1 MGLFFVTFVFFV
13 AFATFATA
21 SNERAELY
29 RRVSNGVNE
38 TNAQSANNFRSLF
51 DENVLLII
59 HRGAVSA
66 DDTSR
71 GVDALVN
78 RGANWFRKGLAAKSI
93 IMSYTDSSDGDA
105 AFITGI
111 YEFAQV
117 GHDEKVFSW
126 STTRVEYSW
135 SAIAHWVGNRI
146 IRYELFSEFSHLETQ
161 LERMDHKEL

>member
-1 MGLFFVTFVFFV
+1 LTVALHFCVHMGLFFVTFVFFV

-78 RGANWFRKGLAAKSI
+78 RG
-93 IMSYTDSSDGDA
+93 
-105 AFITGI
+105 
-111 YEFAQV
+111 
-117 GHDEKVFSW
+117 DEKVFSW